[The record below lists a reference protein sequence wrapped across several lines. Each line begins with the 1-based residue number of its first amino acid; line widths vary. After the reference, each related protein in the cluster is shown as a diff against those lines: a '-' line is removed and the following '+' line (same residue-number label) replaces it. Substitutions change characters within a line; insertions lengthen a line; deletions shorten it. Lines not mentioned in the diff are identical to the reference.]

1 MKNIFKKIA
10 AMSAAV
16 MMMVSVASMG
26 ASAAKRDYWEYRH
39 IPAAPANIQKFKTS
53 MSIPFYSGNQKVSC
67 TRIST
72 SGTYITTN
80 VKLKDTKKFKLNKT
94 IQFTRVSHMGFIVQ
108 ATNNDKKKGNIANG
122 KVGYKVIVD
131 APNSTST
138 FSYGNISF

>member
-1 MKNIFKKIA
+1 MKNVLKKVA
-10 AMSAAV
+10 SMSAAV
-16 MMMVSVASMG
+16 VMMTSMASMG
-26 ASAAKRDYWEYRH
+26 ASATIRDYWEYRH

-53 MSIPFYSGNQKVSC
+53 MSIPFYSGNQTVGC

-72 SGTYITTN
+72 TGTYITTK

-94 IQFTRVSHMGFIVQ
+94 IQFTRESHMGFKVK
-108 ATNNDKKKGNIANG
+108 ATKDPKNNSNFANG